1 MWAVHIKKIQK
12 FFQIL
17 FVMTLVSPP
26 FIGALVYIQ
35 LYGRRGVITYML
47 LHLHL
52 NPYNRWGIIS
62 MQTIHF
68 VALSTLLFIQYLRRM
83 EVSILK
89 AARGLG
95 ASWWECF
102 YQVILPL
109 LWPVIAVA
117 WILSFMRSLS
127 DFVTPAVIGGN
138 YNTLAAEIYM
148 Q

>member
-1 MWAVHIKKIQK
+1 
-12 FFQIL
+12 
-17 FVMTLVSPP
+17 
-26 FIGALVYIQ
+26 
-35 LYGRRGVITYML
+35 ML

-62 MQTIHF
+62 MQTMHF
-68 VALSTLLFIQYLRRM
+68 VALSTLLFMQYLKRM

-95 ASWWECF
+95 ATWWECF

-138 YNTLAAEIYM
+138 GFLVWCLFFMPSLWHYNIFVFLLWVF
-148 Q
+148 